1 MKGTNN
7 YSIFSGWL
15 QSLPNIER
23 HEIVVTKAGHLMF
36 YVYLSKSK
44 CTTQ

>member
-1 MKGTNN
+1 MKGTNI

-23 HEIVVTKAGHLMF
+23 HEIVVTKAGHLMY
-36 YVYLSKSK
+36 YVYLKST